1 MIRGDVFEAALDPV
15 KGSEQSGQRPVV
27 VVSRDALNEFLDTVV
42 VVPFTTLREGRSVYP
57 NQAIVRAPE
66 GGLGSPLLRCVSKFV
81 RFRVSDCCAHA
92 GFFARQPWHRLTMP
106 SVLHSHSIRTCGN
119 RFR

>member
-42 VVPFTTLREGRSVYP
+42 VVPFTTLREGRSV
-57 NQAIVRAPE
+57 
-66 GGLGSPLLRCVSKFV
+66 
-81 RFRVSDCCAHA
+81 
-92 GFFARQPWHRLTMP
+92 
-106 SVLHSHSIRTCGN
+106 
-119 RFR
+119 